1 MCVFVGM
8 DFGQPRRSDKDTDA
22 EFFFK
27 LALQSLKIAFA
38 CLNLATGKFPIASI
52 RLALWARTEQVA
64 AVLVEQNSGN
74 HLHQWTCVFSHH
86 EIILNIRQAAT
97 PADLCVKKTMSG
109 LYARLSTNT

>member
-27 LALQSLKIAFA
+27 LALQGLKIAFA
-38 CLNLATGKFPIASI
+38 YLNLASGKFPITGI
-52 RLALWARTEQVA
+52 RFALRAGTEQVA

-86 EIILNIRQAAT
+86 EIILICGRQ
-97 PADLCVKKTMSG
+97 
-109 LYARLSTNT
+109 

>member
-27 LALQSLKIAFA
+27 LALQGLKIAFA
-38 CLNLATGKFPIASI
+38 YLNLASGKFPITGI
-52 RLALWARTEQVA
+52 RFALRAGTEQVA

-74 HLHQWTCVFSHH
+74 HLHQWTCVFSYH
-86 EIILNIRQAAT
+86 EIILIYGRQ
-97 PADLCVKKTMSG
+97 
-109 LYARLSTNT
+109 

>member
-8 DFGQPRRSDKDTDA
+8 GFGQPRRSSKDTDT

-27 LALQSLKIAFA
+27 LALQGLKVALA
-38 CLNLATGKFPIASI
+38 CLNLAAGKFPIAGI
-52 RLALWARTEQVA
+52 GLALWAGTKQVA

-86 EIILNIRQAAT
+86 ELILICGRQ
-97 PADLCVKKTMSG
+97 
-109 LYARLSTNT
+109 

>member
-8 DFGQPRRSDKDTDA
+8 DFGQPRRSGKDTDT

-27 LALQSLKIAFA
+27 LALQGLKIAFA
-38 CLNLATGKFPIASI
+38 CLNLASGKFPIAGI
-52 RLALWARTEQVA
+52 RFSFGAGTEQVA

-86 EIILNIRQAAT
+86 ELILICGRRRHL
-97 PADLCVKKTMSG
+97 PI
-109 LYARLSTNT
+109 YA

>member
-8 DFGQPRRSDKDTDA
+8 DFRQPRRSGKDTDT

-27 LALQSLKIAFA
+27 LALQGLEVGFA
-38 CLNLATGKFPIASI
+38 RFDFAACKFPITGI
-52 RLALWARTEQVA
+52 RLTLWAGTKQVA

-86 EIILNIRQAAT
+86 ELILICGRQ
-97 PADLCVKKTMSG
+97 
-109 LYARLSTNT
+109 